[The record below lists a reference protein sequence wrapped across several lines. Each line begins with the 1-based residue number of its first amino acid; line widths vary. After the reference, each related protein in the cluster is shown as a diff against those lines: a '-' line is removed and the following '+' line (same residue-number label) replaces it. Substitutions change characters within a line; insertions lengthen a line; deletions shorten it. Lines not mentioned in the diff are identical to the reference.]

1 MKNASYFLI
10 AGLLILVG
18 AGLFIINGNGN
29 NQQKN
34 VGNQNIEIIL
44 FYGDGCPHCAKVD
57 EFIKNNNIEEKIL
70 FAKKEVYNNTA
81 NANELS
87 QKAEKCGMDTKSIGV
102 PFLWDGEKCLVG
114 DEDIIKFFEQ
124 KANESNG

>member
-1 MKNASYFLI
+1 MKNTSYFLI

-18 AGLFIINGNGN
+18 AGLFIINGSGN
-29 NQQKN
+29 NQQQS
-34 VGNQNIEIIL
+34 GGDRESEIIL

-57 EFIKNNNIEEKIL
+57 EFIKDNNVEEKIS
-70 FAKKEVYNNTA
+70 FAKKEVYNNVA

-87 QKAEKCGMDTKSIGV
+87 QKAKKCGMDTKSIGV

-114 DEDIIKFFEQ
+114 DVDIIDFF
-124 KANESNG
+124 KKKMNES